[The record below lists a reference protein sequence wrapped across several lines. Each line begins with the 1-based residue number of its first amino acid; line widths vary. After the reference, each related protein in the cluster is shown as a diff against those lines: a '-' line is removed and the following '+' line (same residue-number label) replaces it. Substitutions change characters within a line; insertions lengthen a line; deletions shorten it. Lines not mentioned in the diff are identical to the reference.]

1 MNVWFLFHN
10 SMMYVK
16 FLFFILL
23 IMALKTGVEADVETD
38 KMIGKAV
45 DTVVRDFMNVEKIN
59 TNPKNSFGYWVTFVN
74 KTIPY
79 LIRYFTQL
87 TPLSK
92 KLSRDA
98 RLVNKAMEE
107 LDKMVGHGENLE
119 LGANNLGFF

>member
-1 MNVWFLFHN
+1 M
-10 SMMYVK
+10 
-16 FLFFILL
+16 
-23 IMALKTGVEADVETD
+23 
-38 KMIGKAV
+38 
-45 DTVVRDFMNVEKIN
+45 
-59 TNPKNSFGYWVTFVN
+59 N

-107 LDKMVGHGENLE
+107 LDKMAGHGENLE
-119 LGANNLGFF
+119 LGANNIGFFKRI

>member
-1 MNVWFLFHN
+1 M
-10 SMMYVK
+10 
-16 FLFFILL
+16 
-23 IMALKTGVEADVETD
+23 
-38 KMIGKAV
+38 
-45 DTVVRDFMNVEKIN
+45 
-59 TNPKNSFGYWVTFVN
+59 N

-119 LGANNLGFF
+119 LGVNNVGFF